1 MFMRTP
7 FVCRTQLEQNHLKK
21 PLLWSIHLP
30 PFSHNV
36 FSPACNH
43 HLQNQTLFPC
53 KTCWYLSTR
62 PYLEALRWGD
72 LYYKSFSQLATC
84 TESLMDTAVFIHLP
98 FQSFSIF
105 LFTSCY
111 TSIIHCY
118 DRLNSNH
125 NNTPLRVTQP
135 LCVCQQQSRQL
146 LCLKC
151 IILVILPISWNWN
164 VYW

>member
-7 FVCRTQLEQNHLKK
+7 FVSRTQLEQNHLKK

-118 DRLNSNH
+118 DRSLLSPRKDDDKAH
-125 NNTPLRVTQP
+125 SSLHVSYS
-135 LCVCQQQSRQL
+135 LIFSR
-146 LCLKC
+146 CLYA
-151 IILVILPISWNWN
+151 LT
-164 VYW
+164 